1 VRRNCLVILGLTTTM
16 LTLPL
21 AALGA
26 DPPLSL
32 ELSEIAGARYS
43 QASMPVRVTLENV
56 SNEPLRVLD
65 SFGERH
71 ALRVFFC
78 LHIRSADG
86 ETNTAVGG
94 GKIDLPLR
102 LSRYIALKRGEKYE
116 LTLDLADLVKDEVRL
131 RSGTYTMTLTY
142 SNQYGEACFQGS
154 VTSRPVQ
161 ITLGDQ

>member
-1 VRRNCLVILGLTTTM
+1 M

-43 QASMPVRVTLENV
+43 QASMPVKVTLENV

-71 ALRVFFC
+71 AHRVFFH
-78 LHIRSADG
+78 LDIKSADG
-86 ETNTAVGG
+86 QTSMAAGG
-94 GKIDLPLR
+94 GKIDLAPR
-102 LSRYIALKRGEKYE
+102 SARYIALKGGEKYE
-116 LTLDLADLVKDEVRL
+116 LTLDLADLVGDRVKL
-131 RSGTYTMTLTY
+131 RSGTYTVTLTY
-142 SNQYGEACFQGS
+142 SNQYGEACFKGS
-154 VTSRPVQ
+154 VASKPVQ